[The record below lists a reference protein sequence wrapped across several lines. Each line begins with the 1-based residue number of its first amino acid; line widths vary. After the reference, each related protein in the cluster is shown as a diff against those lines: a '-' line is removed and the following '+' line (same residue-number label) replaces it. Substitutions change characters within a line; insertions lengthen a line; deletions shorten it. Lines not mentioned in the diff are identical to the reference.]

1 MYVET
6 DVKSRIGDVKDR
18 QGLEQEL
25 VVSTIRAWLI
35 QDYPAGATKPIKRGA
50 TNNTDVLHTGAE
62 SLLL

>member
-35 QDYPAGATKPIKRGA
+35 QDYQAGATKPIKRGVSI
-50 TNNTDVLHTGAE
+50 TDVLHTGAE